1 MASAKALLRLLQ
13 MCDSSLPI
21 GAYSHSW
28 AMETWTQQEH
38 LQNAADVER
47 AIGTL
52 LRLSISPKE
61 GAALRLAYEHACADN
76 SGKFQSLNSLLS
88 ACNWAQELHT
98 ASLSLGER
106 LKVLA
111 QKLGWVKEM
120 PAGPVHHCAVFGWL
134 SAKLSIQLKDAV
146 TAYLST
152 SVSSQTTAC
161 VKLVPLG
168 HTDGQRIITN
178 LAGVVE
184 SEAESICSSKNL
196 RVASFAPMQEWASFE
211 HERLYSR
218 LFQS

>member
-1 MASAKALLRLLQ
+1 MATAKALLRLLQ
-13 MCDSSLPI
+13 LCDSSLPI

-28 AMETWTQQEH
+28 AMETWTQREQ
-38 LQNAADVER
+38 LKNATDVEN

-61 GAALRLAYEHACADN
+61 GAALRLAYEYAGADN
-76 SGKFQSLNSLLS
+76 CENFQSLNTLLS
-88 ACNWAQELHT
+88 ATNWAKEIQN

-111 QKLGWVKEM
+111 QKLGWVKEL
-120 PAGPVHHCAVFGWL
+120 PPGPVHHCAAFGWL
-134 SAKLSIQLKDAV
+134 SAKLSIDLKDAV
-146 TAYLST
+146 AAYLST
-152 SVSSQTTAC
+152 SVSSYTSAC
-161 VKLVPLG
+161 IKLVPLG

-184 SEAESICSSKNL
+184 SEAEAICLSTEP
-196 RVASFAPMQEWASFE
+196 RIASFAPMQEWASFE